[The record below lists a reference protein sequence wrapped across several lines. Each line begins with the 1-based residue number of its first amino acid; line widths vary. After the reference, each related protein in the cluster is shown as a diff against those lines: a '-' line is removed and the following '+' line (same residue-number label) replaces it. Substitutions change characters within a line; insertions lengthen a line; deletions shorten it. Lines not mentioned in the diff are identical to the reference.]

1 MVHNN
6 MDHIVISN
14 LLYRSALFVQIA
26 IKIMKMFLY
35 FILWPIIYGFDRCP
49 YRPRIHFCTTRW
61 PPSGRSLD
69 PNGRTH
75 SEAIMNPSDCPK
87 QLLANLTQKWF
98 VGWIRKVGC
107 VFSIVD
113 VSIPP
118 HAEFGPNEHREGA
131 PQFMTTH
138 I

>member
-1 MVHNN
+1 MGSIGA
-6 MDHIVISN
+6 HIDLEFI
-14 LLYRSALFVQIA
+14 FVPLGGLQVVAPWI
-26 IKIMKMFLY
+26 
-35 FILWPIIYGFDRCP
+35 
-49 YRPRIHFCTTRW
+49 
-61 PPSGRSLD
+61 
-69 PNGRTH
+69 RTH
-75 SEAIMNPSDCPK
+75 SEANMNPSDCPK

-118 HAEFGPNEHREGA
+118 HAEFGPNEHREGT